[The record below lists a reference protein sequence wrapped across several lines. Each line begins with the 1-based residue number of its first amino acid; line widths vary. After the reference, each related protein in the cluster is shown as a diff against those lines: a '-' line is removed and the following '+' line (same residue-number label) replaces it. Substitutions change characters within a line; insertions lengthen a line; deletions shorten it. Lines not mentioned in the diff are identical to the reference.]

1 MIVLFLCRSDRR
13 RYVSSIAGDTQG
25 LNHHDV
31 QRATAVVMIGFTA
44 TIGVYAI

>member
-31 QRATAVVMIGFTA
+31 QSDRRRYDWLYA